1 MEITFEDRYNA
12 VVTQLNYVNRKCERL
27 ARENR
32 QLKREQQTYLK
43 IVTQLQGKKMK

>member
-1 MEITFEDRYNA
+1 MEDRYNA

-32 QLKREQQTYLK
+32 QLKREQQTYLT
-43 IVTQLQGKKMK
+43 IVSQLKGKKVR